1 MGPRSDPKH
10 VDGQQLHGRVFHHHD
25 FGMRCGH
32 RRRRRKHHGGVGR
45 GSVADGVDGSDVADD
60 DFAANRRSERG
71 LDGGVRTPA
80 ERPKGEG
87 GDLEV
92 GVVRSVGGVVE
103 NARAER
109 ESRIWNEGDDVE
121 NAERQQRGR
130 VDLYSRDVRSA
141 SAGAAEI
148 GVRRGR

>member
-1 MGPRSDPKH
+1 M
-10 VDGQQLHGRVFHHHD
+10 
-25 FGMRCGH
+25 
-32 RRRRRKHHGGVGR
+32 
-45 GSVADGVDGSDVADD
+45 
-60 DFAANRRSERG
+60 
-71 LDGGVRTPA
+71 
-80 ERPKGEG
+80 
-87 GDLEV
+87 
-92 GVVRSVGGVVE
+92 VRSVGGVVE